1 MAQNKKPTKKY
12 TPRAVRPPITK
23 GLFDQLGQDLHFA
36 LMAFEHGGI
45 TVGTWK
51 RIAKVL
57 TTVSF
62 ATDNDQRIDRA
73 DKVAIDSA
81 VLTVRCLSDREVRTG
96 QWATSD
102 MDLISLR
109 RGVTSAERVIPV
121 LDYRKLVRGYK
132 QLAVMIDAVNA
143 KHVET
148 IKQ

>member
-1 MAQNKKPTKKY
+1 MPKSKSPSKKY
-12 TPRAVRPPITK
+12 TPRPVRPPITK

-62 ATDNDQRIDRA
+62 ATDNDARIDRA

-81 VLTVRCLSDREVRTG
+81 VLTVRCMSDREVRTG
-96 QWATSD
+96 QWVTND
-102 MDLISLR
+102 MDLIALR
-109 RGVTSAERVIPV
+109 RGVTAAERVIPV
-121 LDYRKLVRGYK
+121 LDYRKLVRGYT
-132 QLAVMIDAVNA
+132 QLAAMIDAVKTSND
-143 KHVET
+143 
-148 IKQ
+148 